1 MRYLSKFMAGAMVA
15 PMALALAGCNIF
27 GGGGSENS
35 KSTPEARVVA
45 SPAAGAPGA
54 PAATAPAAT
63 TTDTAGGKSAAAA
76 TTTRV
81 ASNNTDSKGAGS
93 GTGGQQCNDGK
104 DRHVVVR
111 NDTSTTLFRLYG
123 SNVNRTDWEE
133 DVLGS
138 DVLAAGQS
146 VNVNW
151 DDGSCECMFDFKA
164 EFSDNTETV
173 RRAFNVCTESQ
184 WRIVE

>member
-1 MRYLSKFMAGAMVA
+1 MRYTTKFMAGAMAV
-15 PMALALAGCNIF
+15 PIALALTGCNMF

-45 SPAAGAPGA
+45 TPAAGAPA
-54 PAATAPAAT
+54 AATPAAT
-63 TTDTAGGKSAAAA
+63 TETAAAAGGKSEAAA

-81 ASNNTDSKGAGS
+81 ASNSTDAKGGGTGS
-93 GTGGQQCNDGK
+93 GGNQCTDGR

-111 NDTSTTLFRLYG
+111 NDTSTTLFRLFG
-123 SNVNRTDWEE
+123 SNVNRSSWEE

-146 VNVNW
+146 INVNW

-164 EFSDNTETV
+164 EFSDSTETI
-173 RRAFNVCTESQ
+173 RRGFNVCTESQ

>member
-1 MRYLSKFMAGAMVA
+1 MRLLSKFMAGAMAV
-15 PMALALAGCNIF
+15 PIALALAGCNPF
-27 GGGGSENS
+27 GGGSAENS
-35 KSTPEARVVA
+35 KSTPAARVVA
-45 SPAAGAPGA
+45 EGAAPAAGT
-54 PAATAPAAT
+54 PAAATPAAAS
-63 TTDTAGGKSAAAA
+63 TDTAGGKSAAAS

-81 ASNNTDSKGAGS
+81 ASNNTDTKGG
-93 GTGGQQCNDGK
+93 GTGGSNQCTDGR

-123 SNVNRTDWEE
+123 SNVNRSSWEE

-164 EFSDNTETV
+164 EFSDNTETI
-173 RRAFNVCTESQ
+173 RRGFNVCTESQ

>member
-1 MRYLSKFMAGAMVA
+1 MRYITMAMVG
-15 PMALALAGCNIF
+15 PIALALAGCNMF
-27 GGGGSENS
+27 GGGAAENS
-35 KSTPEARVVA
+35 KSGPTARVEA
-45 SPAAGAPGA
+45 TPAAGTPAA
-54 PAATAPAAT
+54 ATPAATAETAAA
-63 TTDTAGGKSAAAA
+63 AGGKSAAAS

-81 ASNNTDSKGAGS
+81 ASNSNTDSKGGGAGS
-93 GTGGQQCNDGK
+93 GNNQCSDGR

-111 NDTSTTLFRLYG
+111 NDTQTTLFRLYG
-123 SNVNRTDWEE
+123 SNVNRSSWEE

-146 VNVNW
+146 INVNW

-164 EFSDNTETV
+164 EFSDSTETV
-173 RRAFNVCTESQ
+173 RRGFNVCTESQ